1 MSSLGEI
8 ISLIAGTVGLL
19 GVVVGLTRFLT
30 QRDNQGKLDKA
41 AEEHRKTSEKLEAA
55 ERQRDQLR
63 SDIALAGEAGNAVL
77 SIKIALDRKLEELM
91 RATGASGGSIYAP
104 ARAADGKVT
113 GLYFVSIEPFGPQT
127 EQLKKKIVPLSSIAG
142 RCFREGLP
150 NLQKNSAQQTEHYKK
165 AEEIS
170 DYRPA
175 TTLNM
180 PLCHEGETIG
190 VLQLLNRE
198 GEKGLTE
205 GDLKAVAKRCEEVAG
220 QLYDLV
226 KNSDFVKVLN
236 LGDDAQGSNGSVIIF
251 DLTRSTLLFEEF
263 SAGMALKLMNEYFE
277 ALCDVAFDAGA
288 VLDNYMGDGALLR
301 FNVARPQADHELAA
315 VKAAIAMDRAFEELQ
330 DYWKKLSPELDKL
343 HFRAGIS
350 TGKLVWGNL
359 GHSQF
364 QRLTIVGHPIS
375 VAAALCSEAGRDR
388 SVILISEETYGAVK
402 DKVVAIPQDLSG
414 LGKVKDFTNS
424 VFRVEGLRS

>member
-1 MSSLGEI
+1 MGSLGEI
-8 ISLIAGTVGLL
+8 ISLIGGAIGILV
-19 GVVVGLTRFLT
+19 VVVGLTRFLT
-30 QRDNQGKLDKA
+30 QREEQSKLDKMS
-41 AEEHRKTSEKLEAA
+41 EENRKTAEKLEAA
-55 ERQRDQLR
+55 EKQRDQLR
-63 SDIALAGEAGNAVL
+63 SDIALAGEAGGAVL
-77 SIKIALDRKLEELM
+77 SIKIGLDAKLEELM

-127 EQLKKKIVPLSSIAG
+127 EQLKKKVVPLSSIAG
-142 RCFREGLP
+142 RCFREGQSY
-150 NLQKNSAQQTEHYKK
+150 LQTNSAQQKEHYKK

-175 TTLNM
+175 TTLNVALM
-180 PLCHEGETIG
+180 HEGQTIG

-205 GDLKAVAKRCEEVAG
+205 ADLKRVEGLSDPIAK
-220 QLYDLV
+220 QLYNLV
-226 KNSDFVKVLN
+226 KNADFVKILD

-263 SAGMALKLMNEYFE
+263 SAGMALRLMNEYFE

-315 VKAAIAMDRAFEELQ
+315 VRAAVAMERAFGELQ
-330 DYWKKLSPELDKL
+330 DYWRKLNPQLDRL

-375 VAAALCSEAGRDR
+375 VAAALCSEADRDR
-388 SVILISEETYGAVK
+388 SVILISEETYGAIR
-402 DKVVAIPQDLSG
+402 DRIVAKPRDLGG
-414 LGKVKDFTNS
+414 LGKVGNFTNG
-424 VFRVEGLRS
+424 VFQVEGLKG